1 MRIPVAN
8 SNESGAIG
16 VGIRMIVM
24 QGPRQIYGLRTIE
37 YYDARF
43 FKGYDGGSCYF
54 SGSYSTL
61 YPQACTL
68 GLIIT

>member
-24 QGPRQIYGLRTIE
+24 QGPTQIYGLPTIE
-37 YYDARF
+37 YYAARF
-43 FKGYDGGSCYF
+43 FKGYDGGSYI
-54 SGSYSTL
+54 TL

-68 GLIIT
+68 GLIIP